1 MRRMKTTFIATLL
14 LTAVNLH
21 FATPARAAEDYV
33 AHEWGTF
40 TSVQGADG
48 VQLEWNPFITSELPD
63 FVYDPYKKHGAR
75 SRNAGIKPAF
85 RTLQRMETPV
95 IYFYADTERTV
106 DVTVKFPQGNIT
118 EWYPQIRALP
128 PAKTNDLSRGAP
140 REIHWDKVRVLPP
153 PTFATTDSPLPF
165 DKSGSHYYAAR
176 ETDANLLSVTPRA
189 GQREEVEKF
198 LFYRGVGDFRAPLIA
213 SLKDDRDTVEMRN
226 SGTEPLRNLFT
237 YAVRNGHGKFL
248 HVESLLPG
256 ETKTVRLADAKQ
268 TLPLSELRRDIAKE
282 MQAAL
287 VKQGLYDRESSA
299 MVKTWD
305 DSWFAETGLRVLY
318 VLSREWTDRTL
329 PLTLNPA
336 PKSLARVMVG
346 RAELITPGMEQQLAA
361 QITRFTAA
369 DAATRPQIV
378 EATRRLD
385 LGRFLEPAFR
395 RVTSGKTD
403 AAFKKSSAELMQLV
417 SQPVVTAKP
426 FASVR

>member
-1 MRRMKTTFIATLL
+1 MKITFIATLL

-21 FATPARAAEDYV
+21 FATPTRAAEDYV

-48 VQLEWNPFITSELPD
+48 VQLEWNPFITSELPT
-63 FVYDPYKKHGAR
+63 FVYDPYKQNVAQ
-75 SRNAGIKPAF
+75 SRISGIKATF

-95 IYFYADTERTV
+95 IYFYADAERTV
-106 DVTVKFPQGNIT
+106 DVTVKFPQGNVT

-128 PAKTNDLSRGAP
+128 PAKTNGLSMVAP

-153 PTFATTDSPLPF
+153 HASGAGDQPLPF

-176 ETDANLLSVTPRA
+176 ATDANLLSVTLRA

-198 LFYRGVGDFRAPLIA
+198 LFYRGVGDFRAPLLA
-213 SLKDDRDTVEMRN
+213 SLKEDGNAVEMRN

-237 YAVRNGHGKFL
+237 YTVRNGQGKFL
-248 HVESLLPG
+248 HLESLLPG
-256 ETKTVRLADAKQ
+256 ETKIVRLTDAKQ
-268 TLPLSELRRDIAKE
+268 TLPLSDLRRDITKE

-287 VKQGLYDRESSA
+287 VKQGLFKREASA

-346 RAELITPGMEQQLAA
+346 RAELITPGMERQLAE
-361 QITRFTAA
+361 QITRFSSA
-369 DAATRPQIV
+369 DAATRPQII

-395 RVTSGKTD
+395 RVISGKTNLV
-403 AAFKKSSAELMQLV
+403 FKKSSAELMQLA
-417 SQPVVTAKP
+417 SQPSPTARP
-426 FASVR
+426 FASVK

>member
-1 MRRMKTTFIATLL
+1 MKTTFIATLL

-48 VQLEWNPFITSELPD
+48 VQLEWNPFITSELPT
-63 FVYDPYKKHGAR
+63 FVYDAYKQN
-75 SRNAGIKPAF
+75 NAPPRVSWIKSTL

-95 IYFYADTERTV
+95 IYFYADGERTV
-106 DVTVKFPQGNIT
+106 DVSVRFPQGNVT

-128 PAKTNDLSRGAP
+128 PAKTNGVSRGAP
-140 REIHWDKVRVLPP
+140 REIHWDRVRVLPP
-153 PTFATTDSPLPF
+153 PVIATADKPLPF

-189 GQREEVEKF
+189 GEREEIEKF

-213 SLKDDRDTVEMRN
+213 SLKDDGDTVEMRN
-226 SGTEPLRNLFT
+226 NSAEPLRNLFT
-237 YAVRNGHGKFL
+237 YTVRNGQGKFL
-248 HVESLLPG
+248 YVESLLSG

-268 TLPLSELRRDIAKE
+268 TLPLSDLRREIAKE
-282 MQAAL
+282 MQVAL
-287 VKQGLYDRESSA
+287 MKEGLYDREASA

-318 VLSREWTDRTL
+318 TLSREWTDRTL

-346 RAELITPGMEQQLAA
+346 RAELIPPGIERQLADH
-361 QITRFTAA
+361 ITRYSAA
-369 DAATRPQIV
+369 DPASRPYIV

-385 LGRFLEPAFR
+385 LGRFAQPAFL
-395 RVTSGKTD
+395 RVTSGNRD
-403 AAFKKSSAELMQLV
+403 PLFKKSSVELMQLV
-417 SQPVVTAKP
+417 SKSPTAAKP
-426 FASVR
+426 LASTR

>member
-1 MRRMKTTFIATLL
+1 MKTTFIATLL

-21 FATPARAAEDYV
+21 FATPTRAVEDYV

-63 FVYDPYKKHGAR
+63 FVYDPYKQNVAQPR
-75 SRNAGIKPAF
+75 LSWIKPAF

-95 IYFYADTERTV
+95 IYFYADAERTV
-106 DVTVKFPQGNIT
+106 DVTVKFPQGNVT
-118 EWYPQIRALP
+118 EWYPLIRALP
-128 PAKTNDLSRGAP
+128 PAKTNGLSMVAP

-153 PTFATTDSPLPF
+153 HASGAADKPLPF

-176 ETDANLLSVTPRA
+176 ATDANLLSVTPRA

-198 LFYRGVGDFRAPLIA
+198 LFYRGVGDFRAPLLA
-213 SLKDDRDTVEMRN
+213 SLKEDGNAVEMRN

-237 YAVRNGHGKFL
+237 YTVRNGQGKFL

-256 ETKTVRLADAKQ
+256 ETKTVRLTDAKQ
-268 TLPLSELRRDIAKE
+268 TLPLGELRRDIAKE

-287 VKQGLYDRESSA
+287 VKQGLFEREASA
-299 MVKTWD
+299 MVQTWD

-336 PKSLARVMVG
+336 PRSLARVMVG

-361 QITRFTAA
+361 QITRFSAT
-369 DAATRPQIV
+369 DAAARAQIV
-378 EATRRLD
+378 EATRNLD

-395 RVTSGKTD
+395 RVTSTKTN
-403 AAFKKSSAELMQLV
+403 AVFRKGAAELMQLV
-417 SQPVVTAKP
+417 SQPVPVAKP
-426 FASVR
+426 FASVK